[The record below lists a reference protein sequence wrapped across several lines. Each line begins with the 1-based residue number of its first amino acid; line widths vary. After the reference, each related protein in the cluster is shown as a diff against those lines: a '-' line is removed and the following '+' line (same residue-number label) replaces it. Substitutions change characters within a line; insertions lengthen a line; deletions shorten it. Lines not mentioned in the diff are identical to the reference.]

1 MNQLE
6 HEKNTSNTAMFLLY
20 NRNLRIVDEQ
30 TICNRRKKV
39 GHTERTCRQSS
50 YNQQH
55 NTHSYKLPIIAQYI

>member
-1 MNQLE
+1 
-6 HEKNTSNTAMFLLY
+6 MFLLY